1 MAVEAVRDF
10 TLGPLFTP
18 PLHAG
23 DGGTMQFTQ
32 GSFGGGRQPAMPQGL
47 PLFKPPYSRMT
58 AIDLNT
64 GEIAWMQPNGD
75 GNRLRNHPML
85 RDLDL
90 PPLGGDGRGGGLV
103 TKTLVISALS
113 AGGSEGGPRLIARN
127 KATGDIVGSVDLPSG
142 AIGTPMTYIL
152 DGRQYLGLT
161 IGGPRLIAFT
171 LPQ

>member
-23 DGGTMQFTQ
+23 DGGNSAGTIQRPAIDGGANWGGAGVDPETGILYVPSHNRFSVLHFYTPAEGVGGTMQFTQ
-32 GSFGGGRQPAMPQGL
+32 GAFGGGRQPAMPQGL

-90 PPLGGDGRGGGLV
+90 PPLGGDGRGG
-103 TKTLVISALS
+103 AW
-113 AGGSEGGPRLIARN
+113 
-127 KATGDIVGSVDLPSG
+127 
-142 AIGTPMTYIL
+142 
-152 DGRQYLGLT
+152 
-161 IGGPRLIAFT
+161 
-171 LPQ
+171 

>member
-1 MAVEAVRDF
+1 MATA
-10 TLGPLFTP
+10 T
-18 PLHAG
+18 A
-23 DGGTMQFTQ
+23 
-32 GSFGGGRQPAMPQGL
+32 FGIIRCCVTSTCRRLAAMD
-47 PLFKPPYSRMT
+47 
-58 AIDLNT
+58 A
-64 GEIAWMQPNGD
+64 
-75 GNRLRNHPML
+75 
-85 RDLDL
+85 
-90 PPLGGDGRGGGLV
+90 GGGLV